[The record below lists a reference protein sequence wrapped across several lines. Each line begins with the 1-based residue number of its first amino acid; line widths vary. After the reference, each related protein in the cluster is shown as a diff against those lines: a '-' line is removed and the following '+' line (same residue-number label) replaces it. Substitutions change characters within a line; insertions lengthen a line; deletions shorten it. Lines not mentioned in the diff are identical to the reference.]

1 MSDLRNGA
9 CPLALESLAQTGDSR
24 RTLFYSRTDFAAGN
38 CTGPASACRNVR
50 KLYPGRRVI
59 ARLFAAANLTVN
71 AGSSKTLRQR
81 VSGRNRSHPAR
92 GGHVAPCGQCGS
104 GRLLKA
110 RRSEPRRLRRRRN
123 SEHFRRRAGG
133 FQGGVKRVSLDDEAQ
148 RRIQQEPA

>member
-59 ARLFAAANLTVN
+59 ARLFAARTFIAISMIIFRKMASAKVSKSRATIMN
-71 AGSSKTLRQR
+71 APGPPITFAL
-81 VSGRNRSHPAR
+81 
-92 GGHVAPCGQCGS
+92 
-104 GRLLKA
+104 
-110 RRSEPRRLRRRRN
+110 
-123 SEHFRRRAGG
+123 
-133 FQGGVKRVSLDDEAQ
+133 
-148 RRIQQEPA
+148 